1 MKVLL
6 AASILLYITPVTTGT
21 VINEHFNSLSA
32 WTPLTFPEIKRH
44 TVYSIARNRKG
55 SYLTSK
61 TGNSASGLLY
71 NREFSIYKTPHIQW
85 RWKISN
91 VYKKGNG
98 RRKSGEDYPVRIYIL
113 FKYNPSGASLPEKI
127 QYNTLKLIY
136 GKYPP
141 HSSLSYVWA
150 NIDHGVTIF
159 TSPYSGRSTILVKQK
174 GGKHRGR
181 WIREKANILEDYKK
195 AFGKLPPK
203 TAGLA
208 VMSDSDNTGER
219 ATAYIDYIKISGKSS
234 P

>member
-1 MKVLL
+1 MKILL
-6 AASILLYITPVTTGT
+6 AASILLHIAPATTGT

-32 WTPLTFPEIKRH
+32 WAPLTFPKIKRH
-44 TVYSIARNRKG
+44 TLYSITRNRKG
-55 SYLTSK
+55 SYLTAE

-71 NREFSIYKTPHIQW
+71 KREFNIYETPRIKW

-98 RRKSGEDYPVRIYIL
+98 TRKSGEDYPVRIYVL
-113 FKYNPSGASLPEKI
+113 FKYNPSGASLPERIK
-127 QYNTLKLIY
+127 YNALKLIY

-159 TSPYSGRSTILVKQK
+159 SSPYSRRSKILVKQK
-174 GGKHRGR
+174 GGKNRGR
-181 WIREKANILEDYKK
+181 WTTETANILEDYKK

-219 ATAYIDYIKISGKSS
+219 ATAYIDYIKVSGNSDQ
-234 P
+234 